1 LPEIHILVEA
11 FPEFFKINKDRPY
24 VKSFMCKCGSGN
36 VLFAELKET
45 LFDLQ
50 IIREMQLTNVILEQI
65 SYKPK

>member
-1 LPEIHILVEA
+1 
-11 FPEFFKINKDRPY
+11 
-24 VKSFMCKCGSGN
+24 MCKCGSGN
-36 VLFAELKET
+36 VLFAELKEI